1 LFDIISPL
9 VLMFSNAKINTEDQ
23 TTLDNI
29 STEGQTTLE
38 NMNTEGEIMSDNV
51 REHQLRY

>member
-1 LFDIISPL
+1 
-9 VLMFSNAKINTEDQ
+9 MFSNVVSTLAKISTEDQ

-38 NMNTEGEIMSDNV
+38 NISTEGEIMSNKVLMFSNV
-51 REHQLRY
+51 V